1 MAFHGKVALVTG
13 GASGM
18 GKLTA
23 LRLARQ
29 GAKVAIFD
37 LNEDA
42 LSATAAESPN
52 ITAFTCDVSDLNQV
66 QALVAEV
73 ETTVGPI
80 DRLTHCAA
88 IMPGQS
94 LRDMPAEKINQTMSV
109 NYFGTVNM
117 VKTLM
122 PLMEQRG
129 TGDIIIFGSMLGD
142 VPMHNLGAYCATK
155 SATNAFAEILVHE
168 NKDSP
173 IRFLL
178 VCPPMVDTPLV
189 NQAVQD
195 GPEGLKEAKRTG
207 KMSSPE
213 SIIDATEKALEKGQW
228 LVRPNEAGFLVLWRR
243 LFPGLLWKMMAKANK
258 VG

>member
-18 GKLTA
+18 GRLTA
-23 LRLARQ
+23 LRLAKE
-29 GAKVAIFD
+29 GAKVAIVD

-52 ITAFTCDVSDLNQV
+52 ITAYKCDVSDLVQV
-66 QALVAEV
+66 QSVVTEV
-73 ETTVGPI
+73 EANIGPV

-94 LRDMPAEKINQTMSV
+94 LSEMPAEKINQTMSV
-109 NYFGTVNM
+109 NYFGTVNL

-129 TGDIIIFGSMLGD
+129 AGDIIIFGSMLGD
-142 VPMHNLGAYCATK
+142 VPMHNMGAYCATK
-155 SATNAFAEILVHE
+155 SATNAFAEVLVYE

-189 NQAVQD
+189 NQAMEN
-195 GPEGLKEAKRTG
+195 GPEGLKEAKHTG

-213 SIIDATEKALEKGQW
+213 SIIDATEVALEKGQW
-228 LVRPNEAGFLVLWRR
+228 VVRPNEASFLVLLRR
-243 LFPGLLWKMMAKANK
+243 LFPGLLWRLMAKANK
-258 VG
+258 VQ